1 MNESLSDLNVVI
13 TGDAIAPEAIAILA
27 GKCRTVFTDPYP
39 APETLARRTL
49 REEKADAPLIIRTG
63 KATAE
68 VVKASPR
75 LKVIA
80 KQGVGFDNIDVP
92 AATALK
98 IPVSK
103 TGGAS
108 SKDHVVLLK

>member
-1 MNESLSDLNVVI
+1 MSDNPSDLNVAI
-13 TGDAIAPEAIAILA
+13 TSNAIAPEAMAILA
-27 GKCRTVFTDPYP
+27 GECRTVFTGPHP
-39 APETLARRTL
+39 APETLARTL
-49 REEKADAPLIIRTG
+49 REKKADALIIKTE
-63 KATAE
+63 KAAAE
-68 VVKASPR
+68 VVKTFPR

-80 KQGVGFDNIDVP
+80 KHGVGFDNIDVP

-103 TGGAS
+103 PGGAS